1 MFVVEMNINLC
12 NLNYYYIISNEIQI
26 WNFVIIL
33 KMNNFNNINLYEIEE
48 IKENFSL
55 KLS

>member
-1 MFVVEMNINLC
+1 MNINLC
-12 NLNYYYIISNEIQI
+12 NLNYYYIINNGIKI

-48 IKENFSL
+48 IEENFH
-55 KLS
+55 